1 MSACELIG
9 SGLFFL
15 VGLLIFV
22 DARSCK
28 VPSLNLCDNIEDHTP
43 WLVFFERI
51 LLETLVACRDLVF
64 L

>member
-9 SGLFFL
+9 SGLFVL

-28 VPSLNLCDNIEDHTP
+28 VPSLNLCDNIDTP

-51 LLETLVACRDLVF
+51 LLETIVACRDPVF